1 MLLLCTFSLSSFTK
15 KVIEVGIIN
24 DDTIIYQDLVML
36 GLTPTDYITF
46 EPIMENIYYDETY
59 LIAVGENRKEDS
71 STDVYLYLYNPMFV
85 SDSSQIEYYL
95 VNLSINGMDFKLFHA
110 FTNTS
115 FTDYDEEM
123 ELIEYSSL
131 YNIWKFKFTYVN
143 HVNERK
149 YELNSIDRMIQ
160 FATVGSTFTNP
171 FTATF
176 KEREE
181 DGQLVTDYEYNS
193 FLYITKDI
201 ILTIDVTNYSLD
213 GFGGWINGVINKY
226 FLDGNKARLFLYNFS
241 SSKKI
246 DQILEIDCMYTQ
258 DRYRRIC
265 HAGGCQE
272 YSIKDEDELIVYD
285 KEHPRTLKNDEI
297 EQNIYGEMVI
307 LNRFKTPSSD
317 RIEEFGNSFE
327 WTDELKKD
335 FTDYEHS
342 VLIDVGNFQ
351 EKPDSAGSTYE
362 FDLIRDFKI
371 TRLKFETDGKIYN
384 SYVADDPDDSPLD
397 PNNPQTGKNWFFELL
412 EWIQEHP
419 LEFVLI
425 LVGLIVGIPI
435 IVAILPYILSIL
447 GKLLVGIFKCIVWI
461 ITLPFRL
468 IGKLINKIKERKR
481 KKEDYKYLM

>member
-131 YNIWKFKFTYVN
+131 YNIWEFKFTYVN

-241 SSKKI
+241 SS
-246 DQILEIDCMYTQ
+246 
-258 DRYRRIC
+258 
-265 HAGGCQE
+265 
-272 YSIKDEDELIVYD
+272 
-285 KEHPRTLKNDEI
+285 
-297 EQNIYGEMVI
+297 
-307 LNRFKTPSSD
+307 
-317 RIEEFGNSFE
+317 SF
-327 WTDELKKD
+327 
-335 FTDYEHS
+335 
-342 VLIDVGNFQ
+342 
-351 EKPDSAGSTYE
+351 
-362 FDLIRDFKI
+362 
-371 TRLKFETDGKIYN
+371 
-384 SYVADDPDDSPLD
+384 
-397 PNNPQTGKNWFFELL
+397 
-412 EWIQEHP
+412 
-419 LEFVLI
+419 
-425 LVGLIVGIPI
+425 
-435 IVAILPYILSIL
+435 YI
-447 GKLLVGIFKCIVWI
+447 F
-461 ITLPFRL
+461 
-468 IGKLINKIKERKR
+468 
-481 KKEDYKYLM
+481 